1 MDKNQIIGFVLIG
14 IILAGFY
21 FFTRP
26 SEEER
31 NQIYQDTTTVLTDTI
46 TDVVDDTT
54 SNFTDTT
61 QIIVSDS
68 TDLDSAQQ
76 AQLVKQFDVFINNAF
91 GEQEFFTVENDDA
104 ILTFTN
110 KGARLYSVELKNF
123 KEHDGSPLIVFE
135 GDDNKFNI
143 KFFTINSVLIKT
155 EDLIFT
161 TENETNTLVNN
172 TSETISFKAKISD
185 DKYLE
190 YVYTIPKT
198 GFLFDFDINFN
209 NLDDIVD
216 PYAKNL
222 EIFWTSNIK
231 HLERGEKWERQNTQ
245 LYYKTYKESV
255 EKLNNRKDYFADE
268 VTKASWISYKQQF
281 FNTTLIAKESFDDVE
296 ISYET
301 LDERDTINM
310 FIMSSSMSVPYY
322 QGQNNSVKLAFFV
335 GPNQYNTL
343 KNIVIADEKMQM
355 EKLVPLGGKFL
366 GIINKGLIIPLF
378 NFLGKFIHNYGI
390 IILVLTLIIKLVLF
404 PLTYRSYS
412 SAAKMRILKPEIDK
426 ALEKIPEDKQM
437 ERQQATM
444 ALYKK
449 AGVNPMGGCLPT
461 LLQMPILIALY
472 RFFPASI
479 ELRQKSFLW
488 VKDLSTY
495 DAIATWEGT
504 IPIVNWIFGN
514 HISLFT
520 LLMAVAMVFNT
531 MLTSANTSMDSSNP
545 QAKTMKYMMYLM
557 PVMMIVWFNGYSAGL
572 SYYYFLSTLIGIIQ
586 IFAIRKFINE
596 DKVLAQLREN
606 MKNNKTPKKSKFQQ
620 RLEDMQKQQN
630 AYNNTKRKK

>member
-14 IILAGFY
+14 IILVGFY
-21 FFTRP
+21 YFTNP
-26 SEEER
+26 EEDTQDF
-31 NQIYQDTTTVLTDTI
+31 NSQDSTQLVVQDTSVQIIDTANI
-46 TDVVDDTT
+46 
-54 SNFTDTT
+54 NIDTT
-61 QIIVSDS
+61 QFVLNDS
-68 TDLDSAQQ
+68 TTDSLAQTLLIQ
-76 AQLVKQFDVFINNAF
+76 KFDVFANAAT
-91 GEQEFFTVENDDA
+91 GSQEFYIVENSKMK
-104 ILTFTN
+104 LTFTN
-110 KGARLYSVELKNF
+110 QGARLYSVELK
-123 KEHDGSPLIVFE
+123 EYSEYDGSALEVFS

-143 KFFTINSVLIKT
+143 KFFTQNNVLIKT
-155 EDLIFT
+155 EDLLFE
-161 TENETNTLVNN
+161 TENQTNTLASSNGG
-172 TSETISFKAKISD
+172 TISFKAKVSD

-190 YVYTIPKT
+190 YVYTVQSDGYFI
-198 GFLFDFDINFN
+198 DFDINFI
-209 NLDDIVD
+209 NLDDVVAFNTT
-216 PYAKNL
+216 YL
-222 EIFWTSNIK
+222 EVFWQSYIK

-245 LYYKTYKESV
+245 LFYKSFKESV
-255 EKLNNRKDYFADE
+255 KKLNNRKDFKEEEIA
-268 VTKASWISYKQQF
+268 TKVSWIAYKQQF
-281 FNTTLIAKESFDDVE
+281 FNTTLFAKESFDDVNVQ
-296 ISYET
+296 YEA
-301 LDERDTINM
+301 LDENDTTNM
-310 FIMSSSMSVPYY
+310 FLMTSSMSVPYY
-322 QGQNNSVKLAFFV
+322 PGDDNSVNLGFYV
-335 GPNQYNTL
+335 GPNQYKIL
-343 KNIVIADEKMQM
+343 KKVTIADEKMQL

-366 GIINKGLIIPLF
+366 GVINKGLIIPLF
-378 NFLGKFIHNYGI
+378 NFLGKYIANYGL

-404 PLTYRSYS
+404 PLTYKSYS

-426 ALEKIPEDKQM
+426 VTEKIGEDKQM

-444 ALYKK
+444 SLYKK

-495 DAIATWEGT
+495 DAILTWEGN
-504 IPIVNWIFGN
+504 IPIINMIFGN

-586 IFAIRKFINE
+586 IFIIRGTINE
-596 DKVLAQLREN
+596 EKVLSQLREK

-620 RLEDMQKQQN
+620 RLADAQKMQKQ
-630 AYNNTKRKK
+630 NNSRRKK